1 MIFHHNR
8 PPGWTPEQQAEQD
21 AAMMRVMAEA
31 EISKKEKK
39 S

>member
-1 MIFHHNR
+1 MIFAHNR

-31 EISKKEKK
+31 DRSAKEKK